1 MSKFKKGSAAAKR
14 YMAKIRRMRKSKSK
28 SKSPIRAKTRRSS
41 TMAKRKTK
49 RRAASAGNI
58 LIGQAFAAGIYGASR
73 SYLNTLLAPIMSKIP
88 GGKYA
93 DNIVLGTVSYF
104 LAKHGKM
111 PMLKR
116 IGKAGLIVE
125 SAMLGADIASG
136 VSNTNGGVF

>member
-1 MSKFKKGSAAAKR
+1 MVKFKKGSAAAKR
-14 YMAKIRRMRKSKSK
+14 FMAKLRRMRKSKSYSK
-28 SKSPIRAKTRRSS
+28 KSPIRTKRSVKYVV
-41 TMAKRKTK
+41 KRKSK
-49 RRAASAGNI
+49 RRAASAGNV
-58 LIGQAFAAGIYGASR
+58 LIGQAFAAGLYGASR
-73 SYLNTLLAPIMSKIP
+73 GYLNTLLAPIMSKIP

-125 SAMLGADIASG
+125 SAMLGADVVSG
-136 VSNTNGGVF
+136 MNNTNGGVF